1 MDLLFVTGLS
11 GSGKSRVI
19 NALEDIGFF
28 CADNLHPKLIPT
40 FVDLILQSKEK
51 RERVAFVIDMRVG
64 GSFNDIFISFDELKR
79 RGVEYKIMY
88 LDASTDVIVNRYSE
102 TRRKHPLSDKYQE
115 SIVDAIEAER
125 DVLKPVRQLA
135 DFYIDTSTMTP
146 AQCKERISAMF
157 LVNSDNAMKIRILS
171 FGFKA
176 GVPVDANLVFDV
188 RCLPNPFYV
197 DELKPLTGNDKEV
210 RDYVMGFEPSKV
222 FLDKL
227 EDMLRFLIPNYIL
240 EGKNQLV
247 VSVGCTGGKHRSVTF
262 ANELFKRLEQND
274 EGYGIKVEH
283 RDIERDR
290 IRTNK
295 NRGV

>member
-157 LVNSDNAMKIRILS
+157 LANSDNAMKIRILS

-188 RCLPNPFYV
+188 RCLPNPFYIN
-197 DELKPLTGNDKEV
+197 DLKHKTGLDKEV
-210 RDYVMGFEPSKV
+210 FDYVMQFEQAENLLGKIKD
-222 FLDKL
+222 LL
-227 EDMLRFLIPNYIL
+227 TFLIPNYIV
-240 EGKNQLV
+240 EGKSQLV
-247 VSVGCTGGKHRSVTF
+247 IAIGCTGGHHRSVVF
-262 ANELFKRLEQND
+262 AEQLFKHLTEN
-274 EGYGIKVEH
+274 GYSPSISH
-283 RDIERDR
+283 RDI
-290 IRTNK
+290 TK
-295 NRGV
+295 

>member
-64 GSFNDIFISFDELKR
+64 GSFNDIFVSFDELKR
-79 RGVEYKIMY
+79 RNIEYKIMF

-102 TRRKHPLSDKYQE
+102 TRRKHPLSDKYEE

-125 DVLKPVRQLA
+125 EILKPVRHLA
-135 DFYIDTSTMTP
+135 DFYVDTSTMTP
-146 AQCKERISAMF
+146 AECKERISAMF
-157 LVNSDNAMKIRILS
+157 LTNSDNAMKIRILS
-171 FGFKA
+171 FGFKS

-188 RCLPNPFYV
+188 RCLPNPFYIN
-197 DELKPLTGNDKEV
+197 DLKHKTGLDKEV
-210 RDYVMGFEPSKV
+210 FDYVMKFEQAET
-222 FLDKL
+222 LL
-227 EDMLRFLIPNYIL
+227 EKIKDLLTFLIPNYIV
-240 EGKNQLV
+240 EGKSQLV
-247 VSVGCTGGKHRSVTF
+247 IAIGCTGGHHRSVVF
-262 ANELFKRLEQND
+262 AEQLFKHLTEN
-274 EGYGIKVEH
+274 GYSPSISH
-283 RDIERDR
+283 RDI
-290 IRTNK
+290 TK
-295 NRGV
+295 